1 MHPHRLAIKREWNAF
16 SKLKLII
23 AMENPTIQTDLA
35 QILSRLEGKI
45 DKLDEKIDSKI
56 DKLDEKI
63 DNLALG
69 QAEIKGNIKA
79 LDERLSG
86 EIKTLDTK
94 TEQLNI
100 RIGNVEFASRGIL
113 IGIVVV
119 VLGGFG
125 MFFWMSSKL

>member
-1 MHPHRLAIKREWNAF
+1 
-16 SKLKLII
+16 
-23 AMENPTIQTDLA
+23 MENPTIQTDLA
-35 QILSRLEGKI
+35 QILNKLESKI
-45 DKLDEKIDSKI
+45 DKLDEKLDSKI

-69 QAEIKGNIKA
+69 QAEIKGDIKA

-113 IGIVVV
+113 IGIAIV

-125 MFFWMSSKL
+125 MFFWMSNKL